1 MQDFSLFKKSKDIN
15 GHSAAVYSI
24 AYDGIYI
31 YSASGDRYVTR
42 WNIQSGIQD
51 KFAIQFKNT
60 PFCISL
66 FSKNSHLAVGL
77 ENGDLHF
84 FNLTERKEV
93 KFFKYHKTGIFS
105 ILENPLKNQL
115 YTTDAEGDLAV
126 WNASSFELE
135 LFLPFACGKIRR
147 LTLSHNKEK
156 LILACNDGKIRILE
170 TEFFNLLHSFEAH
183 SDAVTSFAF
192 YPDDDTKCISGGK
205 DAYLRAWNLNDYSCF
220 NAIPIHNFSIYD
232 LVFFSNDEFISC
244 SRDKTIK
251 IWNSKSFELIQRI
264 EHKNGAHIHSVNQVL
279 KIGDTSFAS
288 CSDDKRILLFER

>member
-42 WNIQSGIQD
+42 WNLKTGIQD

-93 KFFKYHKTGIFS
+93 KFFKQHKTGIFS
-105 ILENPLKNQL
+105 ILENPLKDQL
-115 YTTDAEGDLAV
+115 YTTDAEGNLAV
-126 WNASSFELE
+126 WNASSLELE

-147 LTLSHNKEK
+147 MTLSHNKAK
-156 LILACNDGKIRILE
+156 LILACNDGMIRILE

-192 YPDDDTKCISGGK
+192 FPEDDTKCISGGK
-205 DAYLRAWNLNDYSCF
+205 DAYLRAWNLKDYSCF
-220 NAIPIHNFSIYD
+220 KAIPIHNFSVYD
-232 LVFFSNDEFISC
+232 LVFISNYEFISC

-264 EHKNGAHIHSVNQVL
+264 EHKNGAHLHSVNQVL

>member
-1 MQDFSLFKKSKDIN
+1 MQDFSSFKKSKDIN

-84 FNLTERKEV
+84 FNLIERKEV
-93 KFFKYHKTGIFS
+93 KFYKQHKTGIFS

-115 YTTDAEGDLAV
+115 YTTDAEGNLAV

-192 YPDDDTKCISGGK
+192 YPEDDTKCISGGK

>member
-84 FNLTERKEV
+84 FNLIERKEV
-93 KFFKYHKTGIFS
+93 KFYKQHKTGIFS

-192 YPDDDTKCISGGK
+192 FPEDDTKCISGGK
-205 DAYLRAWNLNDYSCF
+205 DAYLRAWNLSDYSCF

-251 IWNSKSFELIQRI
+251 IWNSKNFELIQRI
-264 EHKNGAHIHSVNQVL
+264 EQKNGAHIHSVNQVL